1 MFKSKQQRFD
11 LVESECLTVMSN
23 TFFVEEYKIQEK
35 YIDLGNDNKKEWI
48 ILFLNAKI
56 RLFFSNKVI
65 GYRGEEMRKIEL
77 KTGCKI
83 RVESTENMNRTL
95 KLIGDS
101 DTIDEAKQI
110 IDRLIRQSNASR
122 KTYFK

>member
-56 RLFFSNKVI
+56 RLFFF
-65 GYRGEEMRKIEL
+65 
-77 KTGCKI
+77 
-83 RVESTENMNRTL
+83 
-95 KLIGDS
+95 
-101 DTIDEAKQI
+101 QI
-110 IDRLIRQSNASR
+110 KS
-122 KTYFK
+122 